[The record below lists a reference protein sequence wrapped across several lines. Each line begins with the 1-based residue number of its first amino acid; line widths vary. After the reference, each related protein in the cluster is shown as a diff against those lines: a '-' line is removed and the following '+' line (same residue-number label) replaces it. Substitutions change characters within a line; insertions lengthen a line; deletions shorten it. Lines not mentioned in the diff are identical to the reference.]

1 MDSKNNKP
9 GLRYRVDFINSGYRR
24 YWKENGKAVLK
35 LINDCYA
42 NGEFVLRK
50 ALFDFE
56 KNLCKFLWV
65 KHALGVASGTDALR
79 IAYRAA
85 NIVKHG
91 RELEPG
97 DEIITVSHTFIA
109 PIEEI
114 VHLGAK
120 PVLVDVGLDALM
132 DVKELEKAITKK
144 TVGIVPVHL
153 SGKVCDMKAIMKL
166 AKKHNLWVV
175 EDACQALGATQDGKS
190 AGTIGDAGC
199 FSFIAPKT
207 LGAGGDGGGIVTN
220 NTKIAEVCAL
230 LRNHSNI
237 TQGVLHG
244 HQPKAPKKMLWGYNS
259 RLDCVMAVALNH
271 KLTKRYKGMLARRK
285 AIGQKYLKAFKDLSI
300 GLPTTQEGQIYQ
312 EFIIRVPDAW
322 KFKAFMDSKGVET
335 LVRDTITNHK
345 MYEWYFGPL
354 KLPITDAL
362 ATSCVRLPA
371 YPEMTDKEVDA
382 VINAVREFYQ
392 E

>member
-9 GLRYRVDFINSGYRR
+9 GVKYRVNFINAGYVR
-24 YWKENGKAVLK
+24 YWKANGKRVLK

-42 NGEFVLRK
+42 KGEFVLRK
-50 ALFDFE
+50 PLFEFE
-56 KNLCKFLWV
+56 QNLCKFLGV
-65 KHALGVASGTDALR
+65 RHALGVASGTDALR

-91 RELEPG
+91 RELQTG

-120 PVLVDVGLDALM
+120 PVLVDVGMDALM
-132 DVKELEKAITKK
+132 DVKELEKAITPR

-153 SGKVCDMKAIMKL
+153 SGKVCDMKAINKL
-166 AKKHNLWVV
+166 AKKHGLWVV
-175 EDACQALGATQDGKS
+175 EDACQALGAKQDGKS
-190 AGTIGDAGC
+190 AGTLSDAGC

-207 LGAGGDGGGIVTN
+207 LGAGGDGGGIVTDN
-220 NTKIAEVCAL
+220 LKIAEVCAL

-259 RLDCVMAVALNH
+259 RLDCTMAVALNH
-271 KLTKRYKGMLARRK
+271 KLTKCYRGMLERRQ
-285 AIGQKYLKAFKDLSI
+285 AICQRYLREFNDLPMT
-300 GLPTTQEGQIYQ
+300 LPTVQEGQIYQ
-312 EFIIRVPDAW
+312 EMIIRVDDSW

-335 LVRDTITNHK
+335 LVRDTTPNHK
-345 MYEWYFGPL
+345 MYSWYFGKL
-354 KLPITDAL
+354 DLPITDAM
-362 ATSCVRLPA
+362 AKSCVRLPC
-371 YPEMTDKEVDA
+371 YPEMTEAEVNTVVHA
-382 VINAVREFYQ
+382 VKAYYR
-392 E
+392 